1 MQGAMCR
8 GAVGAGRFLAVLGG
22 WSRVRSKEQAVRS
35 RLCSP
40 VRRLKCGGPEGGSE
54 EANSGSSQRGWVVG
68 GRVYVADWGV
78 MCG

>member
-1 MQGAMCR
+1 MSGS
-8 GAVGAGRFLAVLGG
+8 GGSGKVPGRVLGG

-40 VRRLKCGGPEGGSE
+40 VRRLKCGGPEGEAE

-68 GRVYVADWGV
+68 GGVYVAGWGV
-78 MCG
+78 ICG